1 MNLCDICIRGVVL
14 TICVTICNL
23 FSSICGICILG
34 IPNHPFRKSMLLN
47 SSNFHYLKAED
58 FHFCLTTSEKE
69 NQWEK
74 KIIPRKC

>member
-1 MNLCDICIRGVVL
+1 MHLEL
-14 TICVTICNL
+14 TIHVTACDR
-23 FSSICGICILG
+23 FSFICGICILG

-58 FHFCLTTSEKE
+58 FHFYLTTSEKE